1 MQNEKI
7 RKVTGIFLIISSL
20 CMILIWA
27 ILYLSGSI
35 NDYFV
40 EFQFKTVFLLI
51 SEAITCVL
59 MFCAGIMSLRKNG
72 IKNSLSMFSLG
83 MLFYALLIGIG
94 QFADRKVYLLTFL
107 FSVVA
112 IATIVISILN
122 INLKNENKK

>member
-7 RKVTGIFLIISSL
+7 KKVTGIFLIISSL

-51 SEAITCVL
+51 SEMITCVL

-72 IKNSLSMFSLG
+72 MNNSLSMFSLG
-83 MLFYALLIGIG
+83 MLLYALLIGIG

-107 FSVVA
+107 FSAVA
-112 IATIVISILN
+112 IATIVIGILN
-122 INLKNENKK
+122 LKPNNENKK